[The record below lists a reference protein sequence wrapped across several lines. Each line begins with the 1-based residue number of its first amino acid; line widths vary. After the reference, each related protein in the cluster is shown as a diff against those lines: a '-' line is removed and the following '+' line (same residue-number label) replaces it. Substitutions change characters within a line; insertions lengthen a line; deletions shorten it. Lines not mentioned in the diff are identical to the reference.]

1 MVHSYSSST
10 RQKKCQMY
18 GVLRVSHL
26 SAGVVGV
33 LGQFAVESLQEDLIS
48 DFAHIHTGFIQ
59 NREDAFMLLL
69 HQINDNLVIE
79 VIDLT
84 INYTEE
90 R

>member
-1 MVHSYSSST
+1 
-10 RQKKCQMY
+10 MY
-18 GVLRVSHL
+18 GVLHVSHL

-33 LGQFAVESLQEDLIS
+33 FGQFAVESLQENLVS